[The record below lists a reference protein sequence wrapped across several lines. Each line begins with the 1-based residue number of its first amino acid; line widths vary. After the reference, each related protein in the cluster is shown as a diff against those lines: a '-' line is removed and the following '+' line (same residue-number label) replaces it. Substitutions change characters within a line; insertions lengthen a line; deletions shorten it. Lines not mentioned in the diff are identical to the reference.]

1 MQKPIKANA
10 KTKEPKANTKT
21 KNPKATTSM
30 KNCEKVTDVM
40 PVLSSSMRGGDVSS
54 AIDATLLQD
63 VLKRNGEEHLY
74 DEIMK
79 LVVHVEDDPP
89 VIFGWQ
95 NVEVFVQAI
104 QAAEAQAA
112 APGGLPLPANPLAL
126 PAAVNVQNFK
136 EAMLEYVRVQGAP
149 APLDTTCLPCSQGQ
163 YGEVAFKLSRLDF
176 EPWIQRIIAVGVPN
190 SLPIARIYVPRPR
203 SNTLDRA
210 TRQFPNSLWG

>member
-104 QAAEAQAA
+104 LAAQAQAA
-112 APGGLPLPANPLAL
+112 APGGLPLPDDPLAL
-126 PAAVNVQNFK
+126 PAAVNEENFK
-136 EAMLEYVRVQGAP
+136 EAVLEYARVQGAP
-149 APLDTTCLPCSQGQ
+149 APLDTTCLPCSQAQ
-163 YGEVAFKLSRLDF
+163 YGRVMCKLTRLDV
-176 EPWIQRIIAVGVPN
+176 EPWIQRVIAVGVPN
-190 SLPIARIYVPRPR
+190 SLPIACVYVPRPR

-210 TRQFPNSLWG
+210 TEQFPNSLWG

>member
-1 MQKPIKANA
+1 M
-10 KTKEPKANTKT
+10 
-21 KNPKATTSM
+21 TSM
-30 KNCEKVTDVM
+30 KNCEKMTDVM

-54 AIDATLLQD
+54 VIDATLLED

-79 LVVHVEDDPP
+79 LADHVEDDPP

-104 QAAEAQAA
+104 QAAQAQAA

-136 EAMLEYVRVQGAP
+136 EAVLEYVRVQGAP
-149 APLDTTCLPCSQGQ
+149 APLGTTCLPCSLGQ
-163 YGEVAFKLSRLDF
+163 CGEVAFTLSRLDF

-190 SLPIARIYVPRPR
+190 LLPIARVYVPRPR